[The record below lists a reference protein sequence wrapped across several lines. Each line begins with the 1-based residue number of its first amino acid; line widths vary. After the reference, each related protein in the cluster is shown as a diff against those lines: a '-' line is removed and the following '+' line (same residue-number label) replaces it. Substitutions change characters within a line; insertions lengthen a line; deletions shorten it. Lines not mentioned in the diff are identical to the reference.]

1 MCAAADVK
9 SSASIADEV
18 RAKFAHSTKG
28 HLLDGTPIDLAEMD
42 EILKPNRRESLIP
55 FHNRK
60 VAMYGDSPPAKTSW
74 DGFLAKLFLRKPID
88 LPILSVFLSIALTT
102 VPSAFALAY
111 VNYASVLP
119 NAAMHAWGV
128 AHVVVTLVGQAQGFI
143 LGLHYSSHV
152 RIWKPAWEWL
162 DGIVH
167 CLYCALFGIPC
178 GAYYCHHVIMHHKED
193 NQINYDASTTMPYQ
207 RDNKLH
213 LHAYCLRYIL
223 GIWFELPTVLFMRD
237 RWWTGAK
244 LAVTTTSYFA
254 VMYLGMKTIPIA
266 TSYTLLVPF
275 VIISFALMRGNQL
288 QHIFV
293 SPDDPTCD
301 YKLSYDMCNTTKNQ
315 ETFNDGFHVEHHVS
329 PNTHWA
335 DLPLKFLSLL
345 PKHKELDSL
354 IFTGL
359 TNKEIQGLIYSGKL
373 DKLADHYVNIGQP
386 SGTSKEVLVA
396 EIRRRLSPIYT
407 RHRSTHRAKVA

>member
-1 MCAAADVK
+1 MCANADVK
-9 SSASIADEV
+9 TASSVADEV
-18 RAKFAHSTKG
+18 RAKFSHSTKG

-42 EILKPNRRESLIP
+42 EIVKPNRRESLIP

-60 VAMYGDSPPAKTSW
+60 VAMYGDAPAAKATW
-74 DGFLAKLFLRKPID
+74 DGFLTKLFLRKPID
-88 LPILSVFLSIALTT
+88 LPILSVYLSIALTT

-111 VNYASVLP
+111 VNYTGALP
-119 NAAMHAWGV
+119 NYAMHLWGV
-128 AHVVVTLVGQAQGFI
+128 AHVVMTLVGQAPGFI

-152 RIWKPAWEWL
+152 RIWKPRFEWM

-167 CLYCALFGIPC
+167 HLYCALFGIPC

-193 NQINYDASTTMPYQ
+193 NQINWDASTTMPYQ
-207 RDNKLH
+207 RDNWLH
-213 LHAYCLRYIL
+213 LLAYCLRYIV
-223 GIWFELPTVLFMRD
+223 GIWVELPAVLFSRD
-237 RWWTGAK
+237 RWFEGAK
-244 LAVTTTSYFA
+244 LFVTGTSYVA
-254 VMYLGMKTIPIA
+254 VMYKGMGAIPIA
-266 TSYTLLVPF
+266 TGYTLLLPF

-288 QHIFV
+288 QHLFV

-301 YKLSYDMCNTTKNQ
+301 YKLSYDVCNTWMNQ

-335 DLPLKFLSLL
+335 DLPMKFLSLL
-345 PKHKELDSL
+345 PKHKEKDSL

-359 TNKEIQGLIYSGKL
+359 HPDEIHSMVYSGKIE
-373 DKLADHYVNIGQP
+373 KLADHYVNIGQP

-407 RHRSTHRAKVA
+407 RARSAHKAKIQ